1 MQNSIY
7 IRITAGSLVL
17 FVVVLTSY
25 YFVVDSQNIIS
36 RDKIGKF
43 AIVPCNSTSNL
54 YANPATI
61 YFTFTLTAYNSSC
74 KPVNCADWVK
84 KLQKQK
90 SDVNSLDIELDFGS
104 GKYFAFLRLAFKD
117 NGILEVPFRKS
128 ILISSK
134 PVLGI

>member
-1 MQNSIY
+1 MIKVNKLSY
-7 IRITAGSLVL
+7 KKRCKTLY
-17 FVVVLTSY
+17 SY
-25 YFVVDSQNIIS
+25 YCWLFGTICCTNFLHFVVDSQNIIS

-43 AIVPCNSTSNL
+43 AIVPCKSTSNL

-61 YFTFTLTAYNSSC
+61 CFTFTLAAYNSSC

-117 NGILEVPFRKS
+117 NGILEVLS
-128 ILISSK
+128 
-134 PVLGI
+134 